1 MKGTEMEMVR
11 VAPMESVCPTVGS
24 LKSSLK
30 WGDLTGVLIRLG
42 LSGRSIAQAEKSH
55 DTLRAFAQVVKRHTN
70 VPLRPEMFREP
81 HALYTDQFLPGP
93 NQIDLKVIGE
103 RFERNLRYAG
113 CTTEHFE
120 LVLGNKLDMKKLVTE
135 MMLATFCKR
144 PSPYL
149 MLDKWLPEQPLYTVP
164 GVTKAEGHEVI
175 SRLIRTRVM
184 QPELESLYTQDSVEW
199 AEHSHN
205 WQHTMTMVFS
215 RVLTN
220 DDSDEA
226 VTPSEQSLVRMF
238 THRYN
243 CFKQART
250 PAPYGI
256 APLLDVGRLERFASE
271 RQLRW
276 MRVLHKPLFDER
288 RVGSIVLIRFDQNGK
303 LRAVEAVDAY
313 ENPRFDA
320 HGAFALLV
328 H

>member
-1 MKGTEMEMVR
+1 MEVVR
-11 VAPMESVCPTVGS
+11 VAPMESVCPKVGS

-81 HALYTDQFLPGP
+81 PAPYTNQLLPEP
-93 NQIDLKVIGE
+93 NPHDLPVIIKK
-103 RFERNLRYAG
+103 FERQLRYAG
-113 CTTEHFE
+113 CTSEHVE
-120 LVLGNKLDMKKLVTE
+120 LVLQNKLAMNEIVTK
-135 MMLATFCKR
+135 MMLATLRKK

-149 MLDKWLPEQPLYTVP
+149 VLDTWLPEQPLYTVP
-164 GVTKAEGHEVI
+164 SVTKAEGQEVI

-184 QPELESLYTQDSVEW
+184 QPELESLYAQDSVEW
-199 AEHSHN
+199 AERSHS
-205 WQHTMTMVFS
+205 WRHTMTMVLS

-243 CFKQART
+243 SFKQART
-250 PAPYGI
+250 PAPYGV
-256 APLLDVGRLERFASE
+256 APLLDVARLERFASE